1 MLPSHSSGRVLP
13 EGVTIKPHDA
23 LFKAAFER
31 PQHAAGLFRDLL
43 PAPLVNSIDW
53 STLALEPGSYVDPTL
68 GTSHSDLL
76 FSVRLHSQGRGDERG
91 EELLLYV
98 LLEHQSIN
106 DRAMPLRSLGYIV
119 RIWERRHRQRGG
131 PLPLII
137 ALVVSHAPDGWTAP
151 VHLHEMIT
159 PSPALAGVTELVP
172 GFKLLVE
179 DLAHLTNEQ
188 LKARALEAFPKLV
201 LWALRDARNADR
213 LLDNLEHWA
222 DEFDEVLRTGSGIA
236 AVSLIL
242 RYVAQVCEHLHYQ
255 QFREKIREQLPE
267 AERSAMTMAEELME
281 MGRAEVR
288 AEADAALRHLLL
300 KQLAR
305 KFGEVPPQYSAA
317 IETGT
322 AAQLERYAERIVVVD
337 TLAAVFADDD

>member
-1 MLPSHSSGRVLP
+1 VLP

-76 FSVRLHSQGRGDERG
+76 FSVCLHGDRG

-119 RIWERRHRQRGG
+119 RIWERRHRQRGV

-151 VHLHEMIT
+151 VHLHDMIT

-172 GFKLLVE
+172 GFKLLID
-179 DLAHLTNEQ
+179 DLAHLTNED

-213 LLDNLEHWA
+213 LLDNLEHWS

-288 AEADAALRHLLL
+288 AEADAALRQLLL
-300 KQLAR
+300 KLLAR
-305 KFGEVPPQYSAA
+305 KFGEVPLEYSAA

-322 AAQLERYAERIVVVD
+322 AEQLERYAERIVVVD
-337 TLAAVFADDD
+337 TIAAVFAND